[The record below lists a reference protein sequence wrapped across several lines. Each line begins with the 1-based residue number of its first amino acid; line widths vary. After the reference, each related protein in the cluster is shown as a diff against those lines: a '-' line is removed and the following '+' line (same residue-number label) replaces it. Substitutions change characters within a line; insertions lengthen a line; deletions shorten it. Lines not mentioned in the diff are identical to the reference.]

1 MFGCWNKYNASSVV
15 IRWFEYTFS
24 AMDSMEFG
32 VRAAVDMLN
41 CILLTLLLEV
51 SIKVET
57 S

>member
-1 MFGCWNKYNASSVV
+1 MLGCWNKNSAFSVV

-24 AMDSMEFG
+24 AMDSMEIG

-41 CILLTLLLEV
+41 CILLALLLEV

>member
-1 MFGCWNKYNASSVV
+1 
-15 IRWFEYTFS
+15 
-24 AMDSMEFG
+24 MDSMEIG